1 MPLTKTLRRGWIM
14 SLTTMTFNSERVTD
28 KTIGKIKVLKTDEF
42 FGTDECCIIGKLMEG
57 AVTQEMSISGTDKKI
72 ISVESHYGDVC
83 CTKNGAQVVL
93 MVAGAKKGDY
103 EYGQEIVFEKMFTE
117 QVVAKPKGRVIIA

>member
-1 MPLTKTLRRGWIM
+1 M
-14 SLTTMTFNSERVTD
+14 SLTRMTFASDAKSTQ
-28 KTIGKIKVLKTDEF
+28 KTTGKIKVLKTDEF
-42 FGTDECCIIGKLMEG
+42 FGTDECCIIGKLIDG

-93 MVAGAKKGDY
+93 MVAGAHKSDY
-103 EYGQEIVFEKMFTE
+103 EYGQEITFEKMLTA
-117 QVVAKPKGRVIIA
+117 QAIAKPKGRIIIA